1 VRADPGPDGGD
12 PGQQPV
18 IQRGQA
24 APGGGVRGRVSEHAG
39 LAVARITGELAGLV
53 EQASAEAVAV
63 VRNARRALPRTT
75 LSTRKARSSVGFVE
89 IR

>member
-1 VRADPGPDGGD
+1 
-12 PGQQPV
+12 
-18 IQRGQA
+18 
-24 APGGGVRGRVSEHAG
+24 
-39 LAVARITGELAGLV
+39 VARITGELAGLV